1 MKILIISIVLVGLAI
16 AGMAISILLKKGG
29 RFPNTHVEHN
39 EETKKRG
46 LSCAGNENPGCE
58 GVPDKNECESCLLT
72 DNFDKI

>member
-39 EETKKRG
+39 EEMKKRG
-46 LSCAGNENPGCE
+46 FPIARRTVTKYREEARLPVARLR
-58 GVPDKNECESCLLT
+58 KHL
-72 DNFDKI
+72 